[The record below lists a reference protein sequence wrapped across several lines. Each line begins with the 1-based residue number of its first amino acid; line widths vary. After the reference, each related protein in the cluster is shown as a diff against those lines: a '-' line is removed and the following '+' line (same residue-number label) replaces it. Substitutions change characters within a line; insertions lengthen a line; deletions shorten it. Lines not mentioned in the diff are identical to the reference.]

1 MKRRTTL
8 HSHPDEEATINL
20 TPLIDVVFVVL
31 IIFILIAPM
40 LQVDMIKLAQGNPE
54 TEKIACVQEVSP
66 ITIRVLENNTIW
78 INQHQIDKEL
88 LLKTLKTLK
97 QHYPKA
103 VPQVIHDKKAYFET
117 YQTIKNALEQS
128 GFEEMDIILQ
138 PR

>member
-1 MKRRTTL
+1 MKRRTVL
-8 HSHPDEEATINL
+8 SSHPDEEATINL

-40 LQVDMIKLAQGNPE
+40 LEVDIIKLAQGNPE
-54 TEKIACVQEVSP
+54 NDKIAFVQEVSP
-66 ITIRVLENNTIW
+66 ITVRVFENNSIW
-78 INQHQIDKEL
+78 INQHQIDKEQL
-88 LLKTLKTLK
+88 AKTFKALK

-103 VPQVIHDKKAYFET
+103 IPQVIHDKKAYFET

-128 GFEEMDIILQ
+128 GFEEMDLILQ

>member
-1 MKRRTTL
+1 MKRRTVL
-8 HSHPDEEATINL
+8 SSHPDEEATINL

-40 LQVDMIKLAQGNPE
+40 LEVDIIKLAQGNPE
-54 TEKIACVQEVSP
+54 NDKISFVQEVST
-66 ITIRVLENNTIW
+66 ITVRVFENNSIW
-78 INQHQIDKEL
+78 INQHQIDKEQL
-88 LLKTLKTLK
+88 VKTFKALK

-103 VPQVIHDKKAYFET
+103 IPQVIHDKKAYFET

-128 GFEEMDIILQ
+128 GFEEMDLILQ